1 MNPVDPTVENE
12 VPLSNVNHEVPQISE
27 VNNEVPQDQP
37 NMTSVAVDAS
47 LSTDASPSAIGTR
60 KLTSNV
66 WNHFRR
72 KKVNGMDKAICNYCE
87 KPLSGNRKHGTT
99 HLRRIALTTDMWTAS
114 NQRKG
119 FLALIA
125 HFIDDNWTLQS
136 RILRFAYVRSPHTSE
151 VLANVIVKSMMD
163 WNIDRNISTITVDNC
178 STNDSLINNVLHKLD
193 HSTLMLGGTLFHMRC
208 AAHIL
213 NLVVQD
219 DLDVIAPSVEK
230 IRESVA
236 YWRASLKREQK
247 FDDVARIVVHNMN
260 VKKLVLDCKTR
271 WNSTY
276 LMLITAIS
284 FKDVFARLRFRDS
297 SYKCFPTEEEWLLAE
312 EVSQILKCVTS
323 PNKVISSMVDRML
336 SKFEKYWSNIHG
348 SMGIASILDPRYK
361 SKLVEYYFKRIQ
373 GEIGFKEPLRRI
385 QKMCYDLLE
394 EYTDNNGHAS
404 VEKRSMETRLHTSTD
419 DFLDSFDKEVA
430 LECDINTDLKTELDH
445 YLEDKVL
452 SRNVD
457 FDILEWWKTNGTKYP
472 TLMRL
477 ARDILAIPISTV
489 ASESAFNTSGRLVS
503 NHRSR
508 LHLKT
513 IETLICVQ
521 SWLSN
526 EKQATSSQETK
537 AYYSSVE
544 YYEDTIDVDGLLRG
558 SSSLGYLFGSGEAP
572 KSVGESAEPVQKPAF
587 KSTGEPAEPLQ
598 KPTPATQ
605 VDNKQILAGI
615 QGNLANNYQRA
626 DGQNCGNFIT
636 LTEVVNRAVLKQ
648 VLLRFSTSEQM

>member
-99 HLRRIALTTDMWTAS
+99 HLREHFKICPRRTVSDIRQKILIKEKNKGDFVIKSFQFDQETSRCMLAKMIILHEYPLTIVEHHGFHKLLASLQPLFKVPCRNTIKSDILKLYDYEKTKVLSLLECNKGRIALTTDMWTAS

-247 FDDVARIVVHNMN
+247 FDDVARIMCL
-260 VKKLVLDCKTR
+260 LV
-271 WNSTY
+271 
-276 LMLITAIS
+276 
-284 FKDVFARLRFRDS
+284 
-297 SYKCFPTEEEWLLAE
+297 
-312 EVSQILKCVTS
+312 
-323 PNKVISSMVDRML
+323 
-336 SKFEKYWSNIHG
+336 
-348 SMGIASILDPRYK
+348 
-361 SKLVEYYFKRIQ
+361 
-373 GEIGFKEPLRRI
+373 
-385 QKMCYDLLE
+385 
-394 EYTDNNGHAS
+394 
-404 VEKRSMETRLHTSTD
+404 
-419 DFLDSFDKEVA
+419 
-430 LECDINTDLKTELDH
+430 
-445 YLEDKVL
+445 
-452 SRNVD
+452 
-457 FDILEWWKTNGTKYP
+457 
-472 TLMRL
+472 
-477 ARDILAIPISTV
+477 
-489 ASESAFNTSGRLVS
+489 
-503 NHRSR
+503 
-508 LHLKT
+508 
-513 IETLICVQ
+513 
-521 SWLSN
+521 
-526 EKQATSSQETK
+526 
-537 AYYSSVE
+537 
-544 YYEDTIDVDGLLRG
+544 
-558 SSSLGYLFGSGEAP
+558 
-572 KSVGESAEPVQKPAF
+572 
-587 KSTGEPAEPLQ
+587 
-598 KPTPATQ
+598 
-605 VDNKQILAGI
+605 
-615 QGNLANNYQRA
+615 
-626 DGQNCGNFIT
+626 
-636 LTEVVNRAVLKQ
+636 
-648 VLLRFSTSEQM
+648 